1 MADAEQLNILRQ
13 GVPAWRMWRDRH
25 PRIVPNFA
33 GADLRDAYLSGVDF
47 SSADLTG
54 ANLSGANLMG
64 ADLKG
69 ATCRRT
75 QLVAANLREA
85 DLRRADL
92 RGADLSL
99 AKLAGAR
106 LDSTTQLEGKW
117 QRVYEITLASVY
129 RDYRGWDLSQADL
142 SYLSFAGSQFADTNL
157 QQSDLTG
164 SDFSYAQLKGARISP
179 STRLDEKWRLVW
191 TLHQDGGEN
200 GNFRGQDL
208 SFADLTG
215 VNLRGALL
223 QGCQLNGSLLVGADL
238 RGADLRQAN
247 LFLADLRQAQVQG
260 ANFGGA
266 TLTGASFQEWVLDNQ
281 SLFEAATCRWF
292 YRESI
297 SRPQSCG
304 RAYRQRVPERGEF
317 SPEAFASAIAML
329 RDSVIVL

>member
-13 GVPAWRMWRDRH
+13 GVPAWKMWRARH
-25 PRIVPNFA
+25 PRTVPNFA

-47 SSADLTG
+47 SNADLTG

-64 ADLKG
+64 ANLSG
-69 ATCRRT
+69 ATGRRM
-75 QLVAANLREA
+75 QLVGANLRDA

-92 RGADLSL
+92 RGADLGL

-106 LDSTTQLEGKW
+106 IDSSTQLEGKW
-117 QRVYEITLASVY
+117 QRVWELALASSY

-142 SYLSFAGSQFADTNL
+142 SYLSFVGSVLTDTNL

-164 SDFSYAQLKGARISP
+164 SDFSYAQLQGAQIGA
-179 STRLDEKWRLVW
+179 STRLDPKWRLVW

-200 GNFRGQDL
+200 GNFTGQDL

-223 QGCQLNGSLLVGADL
+223 QGCQLNFSSLAGANL
-238 RGADLRQAN
+238 QGADLRQAD
-247 LFLADLRQAQVQG
+247 LSLADLRGAQVQG
-260 ANFGGA
+260 ADFSGA
-266 TLTGASFQEWVLDNQ
+266 NLTGASFQEWVLD
-281 SLFEAATCRWF
+281 SRSRFEEATCRWF
-292 YRESI
+292 YRESAA
-297 SRPQSCG
+297 QSQPCV
-304 RAYRQRVPERGEF
+304 RVYRQRVPDRGEF